1 MNLSVVIPLIN
12 EENSLEE
19 LVSSISSVVNEVNLN
34 YEIILIDDG
43 SKDKSWEIISKL
55 CALDHNI
62 KGIRFLKNFG
72 KSQALSAGF
81 KASKG

>member
-19 LVSSISSVVNEVNLN
+19 LVSSISSVVNEINLN

-55 CALDHNI
+55 CALPTYECC
-62 KGIRFLKNFG
+62 
-72 KSQALSAGF
+72 
-81 KASKG
+81 